1 MSSPAFGLRGRGPY
15 IEDENMRKISII
27 LLVYMLLAIAT
38 VIGVNIAEISLR
50 EDTTEL
56 QAAIDAEQNLRL
68 EALEKD
74 MRILKTDVHILQ
86 YGVTDEEIDNSR

>member
-1 MSSPAFGLRGRGPY
+1 MK
-15 IEDENMRKISII
+15 KISII

-86 YGVTDEEIDNSR
+86 YGVADEEIDNSR